1 MNKHLRP
8 PLEIVYRH
16 VTDLVANPQNARTH
30 SSKQIRQ
37 LEASI
42 QEFGFVNPV
51 IIDRKNKIM
60 AGHGRLQAAKKIGIE
75 KVPTIVLEDLPED
88 QIRAYILADNR
99 LAEKAGWDKSI
110 LAIELQ
116 HLISIDEIDVT
127 ITGFEIP
134 EIDLILEEGRAE
146 QDKDDIVETD
156 ETAPAV
162 TQPNDLWKRCR
173 NTGNEHTHGC
183 HWSNAQADAIVDF
196 PGNHRRGRRWT
207 LVFRYGKEAEEY
219 NRNRICDTYRSE
231 ADGRRSHTG
240 RSPEA
245 P

>member
-1 MNKHLRP
+1 MNKHSRP

-30 SSKQIRQ
+30 SPKQIRQ

-60 AGHGRLQAAKKIGIE
+60 AGHGRLLAAKKIGIE
-75 KVPTIVLEDLPED
+75 KVPTIVLEDLTED

-146 QDKDDIVETD
+146 QDKDDVIETD

-162 TQPNDLWKRCR
+162 TQPNDLWKLGKHRILC
-173 NTGNEHTHGC
+173 GNALHESSFAELMG
-183 HWSNAQADAIVDF
+183 NRRANIVFADVPYNVAIDQNVC
-196 PGNHRRGRRWT
+196 GRAHIAT
-207 LVFRYGKEAEEY
+207 M
-219 NRNRICDTYRSE
+219 
-231 ADGRRSHTG
+231 
-240 RSPEA
+240 
-245 P
+245 